1 MRSSFYNLQNSIK
14 QRRILYLVFFVLLF
28 GGLTYLATQT
38 KLTED
43 ASAILPQSE
52 NSKDINEILQ
62 NIELNERI
70 YFNIYFE
77 DTSRID
83 QNELIH
89 FAKELKDS
97 LSLFE
102 EDEIKEIQIGVQQQS
117 VEDVS
122 GYVLK
127 NLPFLLKESDYQYF
141 DSLLVGDSFEK
152 SFLKK
157 YKTLMSPA
165 AAFTKQLIIKDP
177 AGLSLKALE
186 RLRNFQL
193 GSEINIQKG
202 FLFSE
207 DGSHLLGAISL
218 NIPSSKTAALG
229 KFLSKLD
236 ELTKK
241 LEQKYGNEIVLE
253 YFGGPVVA
261 SGNASQIKK
270 DIILTVTMAVLM
282 VIVLIALFYRSKRLY
297 LVIFLPAGLA
307 VITSMAIIYLI
318 QGEISAIALGL
329 GSVLVGISIDYVLHI
344 FTHYQETASLKMV
357 LKDVS
362 EPILISAAT
371 TASAFFGLWI
381 VSAPALQDMGLFAGI
396 SILFSALLSLIIVPL
411 FLKDQKQKTKTT
423 DHFFRRK
430 IQQFTAYPFHEKK
443 WLIISLIVLTPVFY
457 YFSNTVVFQGDM
469 NAINYMSEKTK
480 RAEEHLNEISQISQR
495 NVFVVSKA
503 ENLQQALQQSEKLE
517 FKLKQEN
524 NWGILNYTHLSDL
537 LPSETLQKRRLQNW
551 NSYWTQERKQ
561 LLFNKISKVEQQY
574 GFRKSS
580 FSQFEQWMQTSFQN
594 ISNTDIEL
602 IKKAFLKELVQ
613 GDHENQ
619 LVITQIK
626 TTTADKK
633 NLNKNLSS
641 WLPNGLYLIDKEF
654 LTTQFVDQLK
664 KDFQKL
670 VNLSLL
676 IVFLIIWMAF
686 GRIEL
691 AVITFLPLSLSWVFT
706 TGLMSLFGLE
716 FNIVNII
723 ITTFIF
729 GLGIDYCIFITRG
742 LMQDYKYGGSRLA
755 SFKTSILFSAI
766 TSIVG
771 IGVLIFAQHPA
782 LKSMAF
788 VTIIGLLSV
797 LILSFSLQ
805 PLMFYW
811 LVNVRK
817 DVSRLSPVTANNLA
831 GSLVALLVFSVG
843 SLFNTI
849 MGFFLITLT
858 AGKSKTTRLWFHYF
872 LKWTTWFMIYVMF
885 NVKKKVVGYQKEK
898 FEKPSVI
905 ISNHQSHIDI
915 MLMLMLHPKIILLT
929 NDWVQRN
936 FFYGKIVK
944 MADFYPI
951 LDHLHAHVDLL
962 KKKVDDGYSIMI
974 FPEGTRSST
983 GKIGRFHKGAYYLA
997 EQLKLD
1003 ILPILLH
1010 GPGDCITKGEPFLKS
1025 GSIEIHIH
1033 EKIKI
1038 SDTTFGKGYVE
1049 RSKGFRKWYQL
1060 QYDSL
1065 RHELVT
1071 PNYLKKRLDMQYIY
1085 KGPVLEWYV
1094 KIKMKLE
1101 KNYLFFHEHISE
1113 DAKIVDLGC
1122 GNGMMSFMLALLSDK
1137 RQVKGVDYDEEK
1149 IQVAKNI
1156 LLRNPALHN
1165 RVQFCNA
1172 DLNLWDFE
1180 IADIYIMADVLHY
1193 MPAEEQKMV
1202 IEKAVNRLNIGGMI
1216 ILRDAD
1222 EDLTLKHTGTKFSE
1236 WQSTK
1241 IFEFNK
1247 TKDDQKNLFF
1257 TSAKERIHILENLG
1271 LEVQKL
1277 DHTKM
1282 NSNVVL
1288 IGVKTTN

>member
-1 MRSSFYNLQNSIK
+1 MRSSFYHLQKIIK
-14 QRRILYLVFFVLLF
+14 QRKVPFVFFFVLLF
-28 GGLTYLATQT
+28 GGFAYLASQT

-52 NSKDINEILQ
+52 NSKDINAILQ
-62 NIELNERI
+62 NIELTERI
-70 YFNIYFE
+70 YFNIYLK
-77 DTSRID
+77 DTNNID
-83 QNELIH
+83 QNGLIQ
-89 FAKELKDS
+89 FAQELKDS

-102 EDEIKEIQIGVQQQS
+102 EGEIKEIQIGVQQQS
-117 VEDVS
+117 IEDVS
-122 GYVLK
+122 EYVLK

-141 DSLLVGDSFEK
+141 DSLLLGDGFEK

-165 AAFTKQLIIKDP
+165 AAFTKQLIVKDP
-177 AGLSLKALE
+177 AGLSLTALE

-193 GSEINIQKG
+193 GNEINIQKG

-207 DGSHLLGAISL
+207 DGKHLLGAISL
-218 NIPSSKTAALG
+218 GIPSSKTAALG
-229 KFLSKLD
+229 TFLAKLD
-236 ELTKK
+236 KFAK
-241 LEQKYGNEIVLE
+241 ALEQKYDNEIVLE

-270 DIILTVTMAVLM
+270 DIILTISMAVVM
-282 VIVLIALFYRSKRLY
+282 VVLLIALFYRSKRLY
-297 LVIFLPAGLA
+297 LIIFLPAGLA
-307 VITSMAIIYLI
+307 VIISMAIIYII
-318 QGEISAIALGL
+318 QGEVSAIALGL

-344 FTHYQETASLKMV
+344 FTHHQETNSVKMV

-411 FLKDQKQKTKTT
+411 FLKDQKQKIRATN
-423 DHFFRRK
+423 HFFRRK
-430 IQQFTAYPFHEKK
+430 VQQFTVYPFHEKK
-443 WLIISLIVLTPVFY
+443 WLIISLIALTPVFY
-457 YFSNTVVFQGDM
+457 YFSNSVVFQGDM
-469 NAINYMSEKTK
+469 NAINYRSEETK
-480 RAEEHLNEISQISQR
+480 RAEAHLNEISQISQR

-503 ENLQQALQQSEKLE
+503 SNLQEALKQSENLES
-517 FKLKQEN
+517 KLKQEN
-524 NWGILNYTHLSDL
+524 DWGILNYTQLSDL
-537 LPSETLQKRRLQNW
+537 LPSETLQKSRLQVW
-551 NSYWTQERKQ
+551 NAYWTEERKQ
-561 LLFNKISKVEQQY
+561 LLFDKIANVEQQY
-574 GFRKSS
+574 GFRENS
-580 FSQFEQWMQTSFQN
+580 FSEFEQWMQTSFQS
-594 ISNTDIEL
+594 ISSVDIEI

-613 GDHENQ
+613 GEGDNQ

-633 NLNKNLSS
+633 MLNTNLSV
-641 WLPNGLYLIDKEF
+641 WLPDGLFLIDKEF
-654 LTTQFVDQLK
+654 LTAQFVDQLK
-664 KDFQKL
+664 TDFQKL

-691 AVITFLPLSLSWVFT
+691 AIITFLPLSLSWIFT

-742 LMQDYKYGGSRLA
+742 LMQEYKYGGSRLE

-797 LILSFSLQ
+797 LLLSFSLQ
-805 PLMFYW
+805 PLMFSW
-811 LVNVRK
+811 LVNIRK
-817 DVSRLSPVTANNLA
+817 NESRLSPVTAFNLA
-831 GSLVALLVFSVG
+831 GSITALLVFSLG
-843 SLFNTI
+843 SLLNTI
-849 MGFFLITLT
+849 VGFFFITLT
-858 AGKSKTTRLWFHYF
+858 GGNSRKTRMWFHYL
-872 LKWTTWFMIYVMF
+872 LKWTTKFMVYVMF

-951 LDHLHAHVDLL
+951 LDHLQDHVDLL

-974 FPEGTRSST
+974 FPEGTRSAT
-983 GKIGRFHKGAYYLA
+983 GKIGRFHKGAFYLA

-1003 ILPILLH
+1003 ILPIILH

-1033 EKIKI
+1033 DKI
-1038 SDTTFGKGYVE
+1038 SANDPTFGKGYVD

-1065 RHELVT
+1065 RHQLVA
-1071 PNYLKKRLDMQYIY
+1071 PAYLKKRLDMQYIY

-1101 KNYLFFHEHISE
+1101 KNYRFFHEHISE

-1122 GNGMMSFMLALLSDK
+1122 GNGMMSFMLALLSEK
-1137 RQVKGVDYDEEK
+1137 RHVIGVDYDEEK
-1149 IQVAKNI
+1149 IQVAQQI
-1156 LLRNPALHN
+1156 LARQSLLHKRMN
-1165 RVQFCNA
+1165 FYHA
-1172 DLNLWDFE
+1172 DLNSWEFE
-1180 IADIYIMADVLHY
+1180 KADVYILADVLHY
-1193 MPAEEQKMV
+1193 MTEDEQKNA
-1202 IEKAVNRLNIGGMI
+1202 IENACKNLNINGLLI
-1216 ILRDAD
+1216 IRDAD
-1222 EDLTLKHTGTKFSE
+1222 TDMAIKHEGTKFSE

-1241 IFEFNK
+1241 LIGFNK
-1247 TKDDQKNLFF
+1247 TRKDEKKLYFG
-1257 TSAKERIHILENLG
+1257 SAKDRIQLMEKLG
-1271 LEVQKL
+1271 MTVDIIDETKL
-1277 DHTKM
+1277 
-1282 NSNVVL
+1282 NSNVIL
-1288 IGVKTTN
+1288 MGRK